1 MHRSNSR
8 LLAGL
13 ILFVVGA
20 AGFAYGLITYNA
32 ARASLAG
39 RLNAAGNSIGN
50 SLRQLFGAAPQPL
63 GAGLTT
69 DERTALIFLIA
80 GGAVALI
87 GLILLVLRRS
97 RR

>member
-1 MHRSNSR
+1 MKRNDSR

-20 AGFAYGLITYNA
+20 AVLAYGIVTYNNQK
-32 ARASLAG
+32 ASLGGALQKLFTG
-39 RLNAAGNSIGN
+39 RSTEEQQAIVEMVG
-50 SLRQLFGAAPQPL
+50 
-63 GAGLTT
+63 
-69 DERTALIFLIA
+69 

-87 GLILLVLRRS
+87 GLILMVFRRG

>member
-1 MHRSNSR
+1 MKRSDSR

-20 AGFAYGLITYNA
+20 AVLAYGLVTYNNEK
-32 ARASLAG
+32 ASLGGA
-39 RLNAAGNSIGN
+39 L
-50 SLRQLFGAAPQPL
+50 QKLFTGSSKGEQQ
-63 GAGLTT
+63 
-69 DERTALIFLIA
+69 ALVEMIA

-87 GLILLVLRRS
+87 GLFLMIFRGTRS